1 MTAKDLLYK
10 QIIIFMDSNNAKRV
24 IAQSNVHVSNINK
37 SLKDIKLEITI
48 DFIRFDKNLNNVD
61 SSNMMSLRLS
71 QSKSYLKILDILY
84 FVENTNLLLTS
95 NIIEKFIKTTHIFND
110 VVLAS
115 YLYIIKTSSKSDI
128 AVIWIDIQ
136 DSQNSIK
143 NKMLINRC
151 FNISPHIAIIKD
163 TNMNSGIPQY
173 KNC

>member
-1 MTAKDLLYK
+1 MDNKKKPKLNMTAKDLLYK

-95 NIIEKFIKTTHIFND
+95 NIIEKFIKTTYIFND

-128 AVIWIDIQ
+128 AVIWIDI
-136 DSQNSIK
+136 
-143 NKMLINRC
+143 
-151 FNISPHIAIIKD
+151 
-163 TNMNSGIPQY
+163 
-173 KNC
+173 